1 MTSQA
6 LHLPRWP
13 SDGIQGLRR
22 EMQTWWFNVP
32 QHLRSPAWPTSLA
45 LLTIVALL
53 MGFLHVVQM
62 SVKQGELLRM
72 TAATRSEA
80 VWRCNALRNATTR
93 ASCLAQLDAPLQEKQ
108 ESAPPPN
115 TATMQVASVG
125 R

>member
-13 SDGIQGLRR
+13 SDGPQGLRR
-22 EMQTWWFNVP
+22 EIRAWWFNVP
-32 QHLRSPAWPTSLA
+32 GHLRSPAWPTSLA

-53 MGFLHVVQM
+53 LGFLHVVQM

-115 TATMQVASVG
+115 TATMQVATVG